1 MGAKSKAKSK
11 KGPKGKKARA
21 KAKLEQVWGEQ
32 YDDDER
38 KASRIRAGKSRLPH
52 DEKKGNHHRAHA
64 KEFDPLSRNRR
75 GIAST
80 FDSFLER
87 KDKYNVAGGVG
98 NAMGANKLRHIQDV
112 KMRHDNASSD
122 EDSSDDEISIDGSA
136 RERSGMNGGASLT
149 SLLNRISGPKDM
161 NKNNTIAAADDN
173 DDDGE
178 SEESSI
184 DDAMESN
191 DESETSMQQ
200 FDDENSENDNAR
212 QEVETDVP
220 STAVDP
226 YEAHFSK
233 STMEQSES
241 SQSQATLSNATQ
253 FSHVPTLPSL
263 KSSLEVQMSGRLLDT
278 WGSASRSSTVANY
291 SSGRDGKSDEKKQN
305 AIQTTKSWEDFSL
318 GPYQFVR
325 QVLESNWKNV
335 NKAALKHTKNG
346 SKLNIF
352 SPMQMAMYPA
362 VARYADVLITSETH
376 QVRSPRLFYL
386 RAILFAVHSLLTS
399 LVVHKCIAHRT
410 EMKSI
415 TLCLC
420 TFSIMY

>member
-38 KASRIRAGKSRLPH
+38 KASRIRAGKSRLLH
-52 DEKKGNHHRAHA
+52 DDEKKGNHHRAPA

-80 FDSFLER
+80 FDTFLER
-87 KDKYNVAGGVG
+87 KEKYKDAGGAG
-98 NAMGANKLRHIQDV
+98 NAMGTNKWNHIQDA
-112 KMRHDNASSD
+112 KKRDDDYASSD
-122 EDSSDDEISIDGSA
+122 EDISGDDISIDGSA
-136 RERSGMNGGASLT
+136 HDTSGRGASLT
-149 SLLNRISGPKDM
+149 SLLNRISWPKDI

-178 SEESSI
+178 SDESSI

-200 FDDENSENDNAR
+200 FDDEKSEHDYAR
-212 QEVETDVP
+212 QEVGTDVP

-241 SQSQATLSNATQ
+241 SQSQAAPSNATQ
-253 FSHVPTLPSL
+253 FRHVPTLPSL

-291 SSGRDGKSDEKKQN
+291 SSGREGKSDEKKQN
-305 AIQTTKSWEDFSL
+305 AIQTTKSWEEFSL
-318 GPYQFVR
+318 EPYQFVR
-325 QVLESNWKNV
+325 QVLASNWKNL
-335 NKAALKHTKNG
+335 NKTALKHTKNG

-352 SPMQMAMYPA
+352 SPMQMAIYPA

-376 QVRSPRLFYL
+376 QVRSPRLFSFVQNYL
-386 RAILFAVHSLLTS
+386 R
-399 LVVHKCIAHRT
+399 
-410 EMKSI
+410 
-415 TLCLC
+415 C
-420 TFSIMY
+420 THCSRRLSFTNALHIEPR